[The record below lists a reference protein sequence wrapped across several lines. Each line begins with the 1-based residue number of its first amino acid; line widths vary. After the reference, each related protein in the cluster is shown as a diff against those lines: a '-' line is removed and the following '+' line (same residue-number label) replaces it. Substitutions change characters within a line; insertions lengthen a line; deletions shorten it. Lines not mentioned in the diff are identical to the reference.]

1 MKMLSLFRKLAGS
14 RGARIGTIA
23 LIIIVAGAAWMGR
36 QPAPAVATSEDTL
49 PSVVASSEDGRQPAS
64 PQEGATPL
72 QISSEK
78 LDSLGIET
86 QPVRRDP
93 LPRRLQVTG
102 RLEIHGSRTARVHSL
117 VEGVVR
123 EICVELGDT
132 VEANQ
137 VLAYIDSRQVG
148 EAKLALAR
156 ERLNLHGA
164 RQMCQWETV
173 VHDNVVDLLAA
184 LERGMSPEEI
194 ETQFRDRP
202 LGSYREQLVTALARV
217 KRAAADHKRVHSL
230 GQQGVLPEKRTLHAL
245 AEHDSAQAAYRALLE
260 QMRFDVQQRLRV
272 AQQRLQEAE
281 GAAAIARSQLLI
293 LGYDGE
299 AIDSMDPIAEGQ
311 RVAYYAVRA
320 PFAATVIARPALLAQ
335 HVDEATTLVEL
346 ADLSTLWLRADIFE
360 KDLPSLARLENAT
373 LRFRTSGYPQREF
386 PAKVLTV
393 GHQVSDETRAVRLLA
408 AADNAQGL
416 LKPGMFV
423 DVQFDCGQDAPVL
436 QVPLAAIQHHEG
448 AAFAFVACGGGRFAR
463 RDVRLGRS
471 DAATVEVAAGLS
483 EGDLVVVKGGFA
495 LKSEMLNDL
504 LAE

>member
-1 MKMLSLFRKLAGS
+1 MLCFFRNWAGS
-14 RGARIGTIA
+14 WGARIGTAALTIA
-23 LIIIVAGAAWMGR
+23 VAGAAWMGR
-36 QPAPAVATSEDTL
+36 QPAPAVAISAGTL
-49 PSVVASSEDGRQPAS
+49 PGVTTSSENGWRPALVQS
-64 PQEGATPL
+64 GAAL
-72 QISSEK
+72 VRISSDK
-78 LDSLGIET
+78 LESLGIET
-86 QPVRRDP
+86 QPVRRNS

-137 VLAYIDSRQVG
+137 VLAYIDSHHVG
-148 EAKLALAR
+148 EAKLALAK

-173 VHDNVVDLLAA
+173 VHDNVLDLLAA

-202 LGSYREQLVTALARV
+202 LGRYREQLVTALARV
-217 KRAAADHKRVHSL
+217 KLAAADHKRVHSL
-230 GQQGVLPEKRTLHAL
+230 GQQGVLPEKRTLYAL

-260 QMRFDVQQRLRV
+260 QMRFDAQQRLRV

-281 GAAAIARSQLLI
+281 GAVAIARSQLLI
-293 LGYDGE
+293 LGYDGR
-299 AIDSMDPIAEGQ
+299 AIDAMDPIAEGE
-311 RVAYYAVRA
+311 RVAYYPVRA
-320 PFAATVIARPALLAQ
+320 PFAATVIARPPLLAQ

-346 ADLSTLWLRADIFE
+346 ADLSTLWLRADVFE
-360 KDLPSLARLENAT
+360 KDLPSLVRLEDAT
-373 LRFRTSGYPQREF
+373 LRFQTSSYPQQQF
-386 PAKVLTV
+386 QAKILTV

-423 DVQFDCGQDAPVL
+423 DVQLDADEDTSVL
-436 QVPLAAIQHHEG
+436 QIPLSAVQHHEG
-448 AAFAFVACGGGRFAR
+448 ADFAFVACGDGQFAR

-471 DAATVEVAAGLS
+471 DAATVEVSAGLS